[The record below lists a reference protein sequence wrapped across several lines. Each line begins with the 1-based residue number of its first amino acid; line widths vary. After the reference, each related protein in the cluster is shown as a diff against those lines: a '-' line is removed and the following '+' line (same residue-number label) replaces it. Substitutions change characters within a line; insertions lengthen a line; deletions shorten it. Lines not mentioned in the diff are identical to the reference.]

1 VESVLLSSTGT
12 IIVTGPPA
20 AVPAGEFP
28 PPAEPLAERLE
39 REKAD
44 LSEHIAA
51 MLEELSL
58 LRRLTQSLN
67 ISRGEVE
74 LGRLALQWLQE
85 VLPAK
90 GLAVQLLA
98 RRDDAERGAPGEPG
112 GAGPVFLSSGE
123 CPLDNDQFTRLME
136 YLVPAQRPPGS
147 PLVLSG
153 GVTQAADWPCPHVRQ
168 VIVAA
173 LAEGEHLF
181 GWLAALGHV
190 AGGDFGPHEASLL
203 GSVATILGIHSSN
216 LALYQQQADL
226 MAGIIRALTAAI
238 DAKDE
243 YTCGHSDRVAR
254 MAVRLA
260 EELGCDA
267 AERNAIYL
275 AGLLHDIGKIGIAQ
289 SVLRKPG
296 KLSDEEFRHIK
307 THTEIGHRILRD
319 LKKLD
324 NILPVILHHHEAWDG
339 GGYPLHLQSEAIPL
353 AARIIAVADS
363 YDAMSSDRPYRP
375 GMPDEK
381 IDEVLCNGAGR
392 QWDPEVVAAFFRAR
406 DDIRGIVRDGSAG
419 VEVDP
424 AQWK

>member
-1 VESVLLSSTGT
+1 
-12 IIVTGPPA
+12 
-20 AVPAGEFP
+20 
-28 PPAEPLAERLE
+28 
-39 REKAD
+39 
-44 LSEHIAA
+44 
-51 MLEELSL
+51 
-58 LRRLTQSLN
+58 
-67 ISRGEVE
+67 
-74 LGRLALQWLQE
+74 
-85 VLPAK
+85 
-90 GLAVQLLA
+90 
-98 RRDDAERGAPGEPG
+98 
-112 GAGPVFLSSGE
+112 
-123 CPLDNDQFTRLME
+123 
-136 YLVPAQRPPGS
+136 
-147 PLVLSG
+147 
-153 GVTQAADWPCPHVRQ
+153 
-168 VIVAA
+168 
-173 LAEGEHLF
+173 
-181 GWLAALGHV
+181 
-190 AGGDFGPHEASLL
+190 
-203 GSVATILGIHSSN
+203 
-216 LALYQQQADL
+216 
-226 MAGIIRALTAAI
+226 
-238 DAKDE
+238 
-243 YTCGHSDRVAR
+243 